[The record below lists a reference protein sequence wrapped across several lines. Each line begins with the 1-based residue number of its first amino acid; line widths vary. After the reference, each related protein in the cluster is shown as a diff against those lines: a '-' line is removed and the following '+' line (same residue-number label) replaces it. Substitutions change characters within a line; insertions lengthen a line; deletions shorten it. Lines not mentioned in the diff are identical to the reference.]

1 MSEIISDD
9 DFGFG
14 SSPSGTESNYTA
26 SLGRISGKA
35 LAENLER
42 NGIPL
47 WITNTD
53 ASVPVLYFD
62 TANKR
67 IGVNAGVHA
76 DDPVYDLD
84 VRTDIRTT
92 ILNVT
97 SQAKIDNIVVNA
109 TGDFTT
115 LTGPI
120 NISPTPSS
128 GSLIVLQRMTS
139 SFLEFN
145 NNVIGSTSSSN
156 IVLDPHGAGTVEFQ
170 KHTFVTGDVSVTG
183 NIFVDGDLSGDGQL
197 TLGDNIYDTVT
208 VNTDFTQSINPGDDN
223 TYDLGKVNKRWTTL
237 YIDDSTH
244 TNNWVPKNVA
254 VGEQIYF
261 NGTAATIKATQS
273 NDDVFLT
280 PDTGITFI
288 EQTQWQD
295 NTVTNLLNT
304 PLTFAST
311 GTGYLKFAGDSAFV
325 IPAGDSLSRPATP
338 EIGDTRWNTDIQ
350 YLECF
355 DGSIYVVA
363 TGGGET
369 VTRDYM
375 EDLGNVWTLILG

>member
-76 DDPVYDLD
+76 DDPIYDLD

-92 ILNVT
+92 ILDVT
-97 SQAKIDNIVVNA
+97 YQAKIDNIVVNA
-109 TGDFTT
+109 AGDFTT

-120 NISPTPSS
+120 HISPTPSS

-139 SFLEFN
+139 SLLEFN
-145 NNVIGSTSSSN
+145 NNAIGSTSNSN
-156 IVLDPHGAGTVEFQ
+156 IVLDPHGAGTVELE

-254 VGEQIYF
+254 VGDQIYF

-311 GTGYLKFAGDSAFV
+311 GTGYLKFTGSLAFV
-325 IPAGDSLSRPATP
+325 LPSGDSLSRPATP
-338 EIGDTRWNTDIQ
+338 ELGDTRWNTEIG
-350 YLECF
+350 YLECW
-355 DGSIYVVA
+355 DGNVYVVA

-369 VTRDYM
+369 VTTEYM
-375 EDLGNVWTLILG
+375 QDLGNVYSLILG